1 MNPRTL
7 MTIALLAVLGA
18 APAAAQTPSPAA
30 PKISPDAFAT
40 PSAKAAPVKPA
51 KSCSQYGE
59 GFVYIPSADTCV
71 KAGGYVR
78 SQTGV
83 SR

>member
-1 MNPRTL
+1 MNLRTIV
-7 MTIALLAVLGA
+7 TIALLAVMGA

-30 PKISPDAFAT
+30 PKIPPDAFAT
-40 PSAKAAPVKPA
+40 PSAKAAPVKRA
-51 KSCSQYGE
+51 KSCSMYGE
-59 GFVYIPSADTCV
+59 DFVYIPAADTCV

-78 SQTGV
+78 SETGV

>member
-1 MNPRTL
+1 MGWSAIVA
-7 MTIALLAVLGA
+7 IALLAALCA
-18 APAAAQTPSPAA
+18 APAAAQSSSTAA
-30 PKISPDAFAT
+30 PKIQPDAFAT
-40 PSAKAAPVKPA
+40 PSAKAAPIKPA

-59 GFVYIPSADTCV
+59 DFVYVPSADTCV

-78 SQTGV
+78 SETGV